1 MADHIATSPALSG
14 AFDPI
19 EITNG
24 GLTATILPFGA
35 SLQDL
40 RLDGV
45 DHPLVLGL
53 ADPQDYQ
60 TGAAYLGAIVG
71 RCANRIAQGRYDLAG
86 QTFQTDQ
93 NFLGRHTLH
102 GGAGSVDKMAW
113 SVVSRTKSALALQL
127 HLPDGHLGFGGAL
140 DVQVR
145 YSVEA
150 PATLRLEISA
160 QGSAATPCNFAPH
173 FYFNLDGAGTVKNHT
188 LAIAAEQYLPVDGDL
203 IPTGEI
209 AAVSGTPFDFRAAR
223 QIGDRPFDHNYCTA
237 KGRASCRPICTLAA
251 PQSGVSMTLSSTE
264 PGLQVY
270 SGEFLDEP
278 AGKTLTGQ
286 AYRAFEGLALEPQGW
301 PDAPNQPGFPSV
313 ILQPDETYLH
323 VSEYAFSRG

>member
-1 MADHIATSPALSG
+1 LADHIATSPAHSG

-53 ADPQDYQ
+53 ADPKDYQ

-71 RCANRIAQGRYDLAG
+71 RCANRIAQGCYDLAG

-102 GGAGSVDKMAW
+102 GGIDSVDKMVW
-113 SVVSRTKSALALQL
+113 SVVSRTKAALTLQL
-127 HLPDGHLGFGGAL
+127 HLPDGHRGFGGAL

-145 YSVEA
+145 YSIEA

-160 QGSAATPCNFAPH
+160 QGPAATPCNFAPH
-173 FYFNLDGAGTVKNHT
+173 FYFNLNGEGDVRHHS
-188 LAIAAEQYLPVDGDL
+188 LAIAAEHYLPVDDDL
-203 IPTGEI
+203 IPTGEV
-209 AAVSGTPFDFRAAR
+209 AEVAGTPFDFRNAR
-223 QIGDRPFDHNYCTA
+223 QIGDHPFDHNFCTSQ
-237 KGRASCRPICTLAA
+237 GHRVCRPICTLTGA
-251 PQSGVSMTLSSTE
+251 QSGITMTLASTE

-278 AGKTLTGQ
+278 ASKTLNGQ
-286 AYRAFEGLALEPQGW
+286 PYSAFEGLALEPQGW

-313 ILQPDETYLH
+313 ILQPNETYLH

>member
-1 MADHIATSPALSG
+1 M
-14 AFDPI
+14 
-19 EITNG
+19 
-24 GLTATILPFGA
+24 
-35 SLQDL
+35 
-40 RLDGV
+40 
-45 DHPLVLGL
+45 LGL
-53 ADPQDYQ
+53 ADPKDYQ

-71 RCANRIAQGRYDLAG
+71 RCANRIAQGRYELAG
-86 QTFQTDQ
+86 QTFQADQ

-102 GGAGSVDKMAW
+102 GGAGSVDKMVW
-113 SVVSRTKSALALQL
+113 TVTDQSAASLTLQL
-127 HLPDGHLGFGGAL
+127 HLLDGHRGVGGAL

-145 YSVEA
+145 YSVDA

-173 FYFNLDGAGTVKNHT
+173 FYFNLDGAGTVKGHR
-188 LAIAAEQYLPVDGDL
+188 LAIAADQYLPVDGDL

-223 QIGDRPFDHNYCTA
+223 RIGDHPFDHNYCTA
-237 KGRASCRPICTLAA
+237 KGRVSCRPICTLAA
-251 PQSGVSMTLSSTE
+251 PHSGESMTLSSTE

-278 AGKTLTGQ
+278 AAKTLTGQ
-286 AYRAFEGLALEPQGW
+286 PYSAFEGLALEPQGW
-301 PDAPNQPGFPSV
+301 PDAPNQPSFPSV

-323 VSEYAFSRG
+323 VSEYAFSCS